1 MTSDGVF
8 LLRQIAKR
16 ADKRVRRTNL
26 LDPNVCSSQFNPDR
40 RWEIREVPGDVFH
53 HQIGIT
59 ARGRKVRL
67 RANRQFI
74 VAEIQADLEVIPLSI
89 NRPDRVFFWATSSL
103 QIAGFPN
110 LQVFSNSPEPHLKE
124 FLALPSLAEVLN
136 ALRLDET
143 ESLHIY
149 ANGLS
154 LYLQPG
160 SPEEALLAVQTL
172 CIFVEKLPEKQG
184 TIDLTMTALPSKFQ
198 SLLPLIPEWSV
209 ADDDFRTELLENKS
223 RAELRRFLAVVE
235 PELAAIDSYLASF
248 ANEPLSDAAA
258 ALGRLAECAAEVKMI
273 LSNRT
278 NAKR

>member
-1 MTSDGVF
+1 MTSDAVF

-40 RWEIREVPGDVFH
+40 RWEILEVPGDVFH

-89 NRPDRVFFWATSSL
+89 NRADRVCFWATSSL

-172 CIFVEKLPEKQG
+172 CIFAEKLPEKHG
-184 TIDLTMTALPSKFQ
+184 TIDLTALPSEFQ
-198 SLLPLIPEWSV
+198 SLLPLVPEWSV

-223 RAELRRFLAVVE
+223 RAELRSFLAVVE
-235 PELAAIDSYLASF
+235 PELAAIDSFLDSF

-258 ALGRLAECAAEVKMI
+258 ALGRLAECAAEVKII